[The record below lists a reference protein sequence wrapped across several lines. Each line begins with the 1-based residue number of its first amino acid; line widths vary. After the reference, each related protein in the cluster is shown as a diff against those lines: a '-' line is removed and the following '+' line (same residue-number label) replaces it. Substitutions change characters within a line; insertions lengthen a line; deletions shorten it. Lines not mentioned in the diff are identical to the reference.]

1 VSFEPFRRLAGRWTI
16 WWTSWISRG
25 QDLERPE
32 HPTQVCCENPQI
44 SPIDKS
50 ERVHPSLRS
59 VIRVE
64 GMGSRVA
71 DSIVEEGEGSDMF
84 EVPGAGPLR
93 KSSDIA
99 GTLVKS

>member
-1 VSFEPFRRLAGRWTI
+1 
-16 WWTSWISRG
+16 
-25 QDLERPE
+25 
-32 HPTQVCCENPQI
+32 
-44 SPIDKS
+44 
-50 ERVHPSLRS
+50 
-59 VIRVE
+59 
-64 GMGSRVA
+64 MGSRVA